1 MGAEKS
7 GRNDETAIRRARKIE
22 SGASSVGVIRSQRV
36 VLPVGGSGGLRTY
49 QTAEIVHDA
58 TVAFCS
64 RFPNRGLSGRE
75 RAVQTARKIRQNV
88 GEGELTSG
96 ISRQAELRLI
106 GAARAGLQELRQF
119 FEDFLHGRDLPLW
132 ERNHPRAQEVR
143 RLAFAP
149 NRSYST
155 TYEPLIAKDSGE
167 IAANT
172 ILCLVHQLNYL
183 LDQELRQL
191 ERRVWAEGLPSDAEA
206 MSPLFRA
213 SETSPRP
220 EKAGRAMESG

>member
-7 GRNDETAIRRARKIE
+7 GRNDETAVRRARKIE
-22 SGASSVGVIRSQRV
+22 SGASSVGVLRSQRV
-36 VLPVGGSGGLRTY
+36 AFPVGGSGGLRTY

-64 RFPNRGLSGRE
+64 RFPNRGISGRE
-75 RAVQTARKIRQNV
+75 VAVQTARKIRQNV

-119 FEDFLHGRDLPLW
+119 YEDFLHGRNLSLW
-132 ERNHPRAQEVR
+132 ERNHPRAQEIR
-143 RLAFAP
+143 KLAFAP

-155 TYEPLIAKDSGE
+155 TYEPLIAKDTDE
-167 IAANT
+167 IAANAV
-172 ILCLVHQLNYL
+172 LCLLHQLNYL
-183 LDQELRQL
+183 LEQELRQL
-191 ERRVWAEGLPSDAEA
+191 ERRVWAEGLQSDAEA
-206 MSPLFRA
+206 MDPLFRA
-213 SETSPRP
+213 AESGPRP
-220 EKAGRAMESG
+220 GKAGRAMGSG